1 MRFKIKIM
9 NEEGYHEALTGL
21 SLSYIRPV
29 SEMKNVADK
38 IYANGSHGKFLESI
52 SVWLDITAP
61 RYWWQEF
68 STYRIGTSCNSE
80 STMHT
85 IFKRELTQED
95 FVRPIYEGTLHE
107 LNLFIRMYNDA
118 TDKSAKNKFF
128 GEIKNNLPEGF
139 LQRRIVCT
147 NYKTIRHIINQ
158 RENHRLEEWKVFC
171 EYLKENCRY
180 SEWLK

>member
-1 MRFKIKIM
+1 M

-21 SLSYIRPV
+21 SLSYNRPV

-95 FVRPIYEGTLHE
+95 FVRPILQANLDW
-107 LNLFIRMYNDA
+107 LNHLISCYKDH
-118 TDKSAKNKFF
+118 KEKNLTWNIKNTFM
-128 GEIKNNLPEGF
+128 EIKNNLPEGF
-139 LQRRIVCT
+139 LQRRIICT